1 MIREEL
7 EQRQAQIAGALSALL
22 PAWPHLTREI
32 DARITFL
39 TDRLITEND
48 EQTRGRIKALRELLN
63 LPETLQQE
71 REGITAG
78 LSEESDPAS

>member
-1 MIREEL
+1 VSREEL
-7 EQRQAQIAGALSALL
+7 EQRQAQIAQALPALSS
-22 PAWPHLTREI
+22 AWPYLTREI
-32 DARITFL
+32 ESRIASL
-39 TDRLITEND
+39 TGRLITEND

-78 LSEESDPAS
+78 LSEESDPAL

>member
-1 MIREEL
+1 MTAQER
-7 EQRQAQIAGALSALL
+7 ADQIAGMLSVLM
-22 PAWPHLTREI
+22 PAWPALTMEVSE
-32 DARITFL
+32 RIENL
-39 TDRLITEND
+39 TAELIGEDN

-71 REGITAG
+71 REAITAG